1 MKAFVDSREPEDVK
15 NMFHTQFSGTDFGT
29 ETRELPQADFYLPEY
44 DVAIER
50 KEASDFASS
59 TTEGRLSEQA
69 DRMMAEHNHN
79 FLFLENEIND
89 NDHYKTGS
97 PDRINSLY
105 NLKYSNIGDNS
116 IIGMQTSLAVK
127 RNFKIIYT
135 ESVDQTVY
143 AVKRVFERF
152 ADEEHEQAD
161 GGYVK
166 TADTGEVEDVQ
177 TAMIAQ
183 IDGVSADT
191 AARILDEISFSVIAK
206 KAPEVGYEGPKIV
219 KEELMSVDGVGEKR
233 AERVINAF
241 Q

>member
-1 MKAFVDSREPEDVK
+1 MKAFVDSREPGNVK
-15 NMFHTQFSGTDFGT
+15 NMFHTQFGGSEFDT
-29 ETRELPQADFYLPEY
+29 ETKELPQADFYLPEY

-59 TTEGRLSEQA
+59 TTDGRLSEQA
-69 DRMMAEHNHN
+69 DRMMAEHDHN

-89 NDHYKTGS
+89 KDHYRTGS

-105 NLKYSNIGDNS
+105 DLKYSDISDNS

-152 ADEEHEQAD
+152 ADKEHEQAD

-166 TADTGEVEDVQ
+166 TADTGEVDDVSV
-177 TAMIAQ
+177 AMLMQ
-183 IDGVSADT
+183 IDGISEDKAWKILEEMRFSALGAFVCRGT
-191 AARILDEISFSVIAK
+191 KNGKERARD
-206 KAPEVGYEGPKIV
+206 KI
-219 KEELMSVDGVGEKR
+219 KNVDGVGDTL
-233 AERVINAF
+233 ADRVINAF